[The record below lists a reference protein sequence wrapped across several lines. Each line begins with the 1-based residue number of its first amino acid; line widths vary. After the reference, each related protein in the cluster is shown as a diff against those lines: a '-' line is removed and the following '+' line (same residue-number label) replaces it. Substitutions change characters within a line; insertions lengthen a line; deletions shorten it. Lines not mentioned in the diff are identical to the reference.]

1 MRIAA
6 SGVVASIAGI
16 KNPSGRKLLRFVG
29 RRDLADLAEAMV
41 KEVLPHVDR
50 EGMQVGMKGKDG
62 STVGLSLIATFP
74 EAEDQPWHRDA
85 NRRNVL
91 SVIIALNRRQ
101 FRIFDQEPIWLERG
115 DALVFEADKLC
126 HGGAGL
132 GPGADMAVAL
142 FAYVGDVNESV
153 VTTSFGCTAAQRA
166 RALTDE
172 EMFAVLEEFA
182 DDEEQTIEEFAE
194 HAESDMEVLA
204 ELHCRL
210 LTSEG
215 ELRRVLQAR
224 DTAIV
229 LRSLRRAVTIASTE
243 QILVDLKEGRWP
255 GATSLEAQKAAEGS
269 PGGATP
275 ASAQSS
281 CPAAATTEATAA
293 EATAAAISTTPQR
306 PPHFGPEAL
315 LASIECGAIA
325 PLRGRFLVEWAASG
339 KPLPRRQ
346 DLPPEAFFPL
356 DELRRLVEA
365 LGEDWG
371 LLFVALSYRWL
382 AKDHPDPERFHL
394 ETWRRW
400 RGSTWTA
407 GRSVQDFACLFQKP
421 RTPAEDELFK
431 QGLSLLDVW
440 YGHEQTV
447 CWQQSEL
454 PPGFAEEMEA
464 LGLARSYEESGWCFV
479 EAVVS
484 AGVKVGTRRL
494 DLGKRTELAMGFAYG
509 DGGDGGV
516 LWPSHMKL
524 EGVCA
529 ARRHPP
535 LQPDEARRLLVTEKK
550 FTTGKEDVEVVDA
563 LYRRFFEGVAGTATA
578 LAFSGLKW
586 GPAESKA
593 LAAVLPRFVTLESL
607 DLSMNE
613 LGAEGATELAGY
625 LRVSASLTEV
635 QLGSNQLKDEG
646 VTAICN
652 AVVDKAFETLMMPS
666 MRLAAAG
673 VACIVAPLTLLLLAP
688 LTLLLL
694 PILVPLG
701 LLLTA
706 VGVARAGIVVS
717 MDGSRQRARSPRSPA
732 DRSGPQAEAASRSE
746 EACATP
752 SSRRK
757 RRASWGSS
765 SREGLPLDRRA
776 SSAQDRPYLPI
787 SPHISPYLPISPHKS
802 SAQDRPP
809 ELSPNLPT
817 AIALSAASVPVPVGE
832 LLRDNVARATHELR
846 TEVEEQ
852 LAALQ

>member
-1 MRIAA
+1 MQRRCHPCLAFCCARGAA
-6 SGVVASIAGI
+6 DTI
-16 KNPSGRKLLRFVG
+16 
-29 RRDLADLAEAMV
+29 
-41 KEVLPHVDR
+41 VD
-50 EGMQVGMKGKDG
+50 
-62 STVGLSLIATFP
+62 
-74 EAEDQPWHRDA
+74 
-85 NRRNVL
+85 
-91 SVIIALNRRQ
+91 
-101 FRIFDQEPIWLERG
+101 
-115 DALVFEADKLC
+115 
-126 HGGAGL
+126 
-132 GPGADMAVAL
+132 
-142 FAYVGDVNESV
+142 
-153 VTTSFGCTAAQRA
+153 
-166 RALTDE
+166 
-172 EMFAVLEEFA
+172 
-182 DDEEQTIEEFAE
+182 
-194 HAESDMEVLA
+194 
-204 ELHCRL
+204 
-210 LTSEG
+210 
-215 ELRRVLQAR
+215 
-224 DTAIV
+224 
-229 LRSLRRAVTIASTE
+229 
-243 QILVDLKEGRWP
+243 
-255 GATSLEAQKAAEGS
+255 
-269 PGGATP
+269 
-275 ASAQSS
+275 
-281 CPAAATTEATAA
+281 
-293 EATAAAISTTPQR
+293 
-306 PPHFGPEAL
+306 AL

-394 ETWRRW
+394 ETWRR
-400 RGSTWTA
+400 A
-407 GRSVQDFACLFQKP
+407 GLGETNFAFFQDFACLFQKP

-652 AVVDKAFETLMMPS
+652 AVKDTRVFTSLIRFSFDAAGLGHEGQLAVVGQAMKANLPSSDPATAGEAAGRRRRSRVESLEEATQQVVDKAFETLMMPS

-673 VACIVAPLTLLLLAP
+673 VACI
-688 LTLLLL
+688 
-694 PILVPLG
+694 
-701 LLLTA
+701 
-706 VGVARAGIVVS
+706 
-717 MDGSRQRARSPRSPA
+717 
-732 DRSGPQAEAASRSE
+732 AEAASRSE

-776 SSAQDRPYLPI
+776 SSAQDRP
-787 SPHISPYLPISPHKS
+787 
-802 SAQDRPP
+802 P
-809 ELSPNLPT
+809 ELGAVLDGSLSTLNSLTAQRGGSLVELQSWVGANPNLKPYCHGRIGLGLT
-817 AIALSAASVPVPVGE
+817 LTCSRIDTDQPARVVLLGHSKGAVDAAAALSLFP
-832 LLRDNVARATHELR
+832 ELR
-846 TEVEEQ
+846 GRV
-852 LAALQ
+852 AALVSGRASP